1 MYTTE
6 RHLEITT
13 KLKISAMERSND
25 YQFILRMLASN
36 QESFKYYSKILKI
49 CIHFHDFNVHLPFFL
64 FTDDPPSHLH
74 LCQQFFHSTVMLC
87 KSEGRQREVIVDF
100 GIRPAA
106 TLPCVLWV
114 WTPNSGAFQRNP
126 KIWTWHVLCL
136 EERYFLSDRLSLWSA
151 VWDSGLSL
159 FCCPT

>member
-1 MYTTE
+1 MYTNE
-6 RHLEITT
+6 RHLEIEAI
-13 KLKISAMERSND
+13 LKISAMERSND

-49 CIHFHDFNVHLPFFL
+49 CIKFHDFNVHLPFFV

-87 KSEGRQREVIVDF
+87 KSEGRQREVVVDF

-114 WTPNSGAFQRNP
+114 LIELIHAGGCCHKNP
-126 KIWTWHVLCL
+126 VVNESLIIYLFIINKYMINRLL
-136 EERYFLSDRLSLWSA
+136 E
-151 VWDSGLSL
+151 G
-159 FCCPT
+159 